1 MIVHGT
7 ETKER
12 REIHV
17 RMWMEKLFHLRA
29 CDTTIRRELLA
40 GFISFVTIVYIV
52 AVNASILQDAGI
64 PMEAGILATVL
75 TAFAGALLMA
85 FWANAPLV
93 LVPGMGINA
102 LFTYTLC
109 HTMGLSWQEA
119 LGAVFVSGLIFAAI
133 AFTRAAEVLS
143 RAIPAS
149 LKEAITVGIG
159 LFLTFIGLQKG
170 GLIVTSPSTFVALGN
185 LASPQVIV
193 TLATLVI
200 TLILFIR
207 NVPGN
212 FLIGIAAGTG
222 LGFLFGIVEPGSGS
236 AISFAEYGHVFA
248 GLSFDGIWTLPFW
261 IATFSLA
268 MVIVFENIGLI
279 HGHTAMAGQPHKFR
293 RSLQANALAA
303 ALSGIFGTSPTVST
317 VESAA
322 GIAAGGRTGLTAL
335 VTGTLLL
342 GSLGLIPLVKMIP
355 NGAIA
360 PVLIIIGGLML
371 QNVQNINL
379 KDFSEGF
386 PAFLIIA
393 IIPLSYSI
401 VDGIAFGFVAYPLLK
416 LALGKRKEVPA
427 LLYVIAG
434 LFLLNLVLPSLT

>member
-1 MIVHGT
+1 
-7 ETKER
+7 
-12 REIHV
+12 
-17 RMWMEKLFHLRA
+17 
-29 CDTTIRRELLA
+29 
-40 GFISFVTIVYIV
+40 
-52 AVNASILQDAGI
+52 SILEDAGI

-75 TAFAGALLMA
+75 TAFVGALLMA
-85 FWANAPLV
+85 FWANAPII

-102 LFTYTLC
+102 LFTFTLC

-119 LGAVFVSGLIFAAI
+119 LAAVFVSGLIFAVI
-133 AFTRAAEVLS
+133 AFSCAATVLS
-143 RAIPAS
+143 NAIPTS

-170 GLIVTSPSTFVALGN
+170 GLIVTNPSTFVALGE
-185 LASPQVIV
+185 LSSPHVIV
-193 TLATLVI
+193 TLATLII
-200 TLILFIR
+200 TLILFVR

-222 LGFLFGIVEPGSGS
+222 LGFLFGIVEPGSGG
-236 AISFAEYGHVFA
+236 SFSFSEYGQVFA
-248 GLSFDGIWTLPFW
+248 GFSFGGIWTLPFW

-279 HGHTAMAGQPHKFR
+279 HGHTAMAGQPQKFR
-293 RSLQANALAA
+293 RSLQANAVSA
-303 ALSGIFGTSPTVST
+303 ALSGMLGTSPTVAT

-342 GSLGLIPLVKMIP
+342 CSLGLIPLVKMIP
-355 NGAIA
+355 DGAIA
-360 PVLIIIGGLML
+360 PVLIIIGALML

-416 LALGKRKEVPA
+416 LALGKRREVPA

-434 LFLLNLVLPSLT
+434 LFLLNLVLPVLA

>member
-1 MIVHGT
+1 
-7 ETKER
+7 
-12 REIHV
+12 
-17 RMWMEKLFHLRA
+17 MENIFHLRA
-29 CDTTIRRELLA
+29 CDTTIRRELMA

-64 PMEAGILATVL
+64 PMEAGILATVF

-85 FWANAPLV
+85 FWANAPII

-119 LGAVFVSGLIFAAI
+119 LAAVFVSGILFAVI
-133 AFTRAAEVLS
+133 AFTRAATVLS

-170 GLIVTSPSTFVALGN
+170 GLIVTNPSTFVALGE
-185 LASPQVIV
+185 LSSPHVIV

-200 TLILFIR
+200 TLILFVR

-222 LGFLFGIVEPGSGS
+222 LGFLFGIVTSGGGSS
-236 AISFAEYGHVFA
+236 FSFAEYANVFS
-248 GLSFDGIWTLPFW
+248 GFSFGGIWTLPFW

-279 HGHTAMAGQPHKFR
+279 HGHTAMAGQPQKFR
-293 RSLQANALAA
+293 RALQANAVSA
-303 ALSGIFGTSPTVST
+303 ALSGMLGSSPTVAT

-322 GIAAGGRTGLTAL
+322 GIAAGGRTGLTSL
-335 VTGTLLL
+335 VTGALLP
-342 GSLGLIPLVKMIP
+342 GSLGLIPVVKMIP
-355 NGAIA
+355 DGAIA
-360 PVLIIIGGLML
+360 PVLIIIGALML

-416 LALGKRKEVPA
+416 LALGKRREVPA
-427 LLYVIAG
+427 LMYVISG
-434 LFLLNLVLPSLT
+434 LFLLNLVLPVLT

>member
-1 MIVHGT
+1 MRT
-7 ETKER
+7 
-12 REIHV
+12 
-17 RMWMEKLFHLRA
+17 WMENIFHLRA
-29 CDTTIRRELLA
+29 CDTTIRRELMA

-64 PMEAGILATVL
+64 PMEAGILATVF

-85 FWANAPLV
+85 FWANAPIV

-119 LGAVFVSGLIFAAI
+119 LAAVFVSGILFAVI
-133 AFTRAAEVLS
+133 AFTRAATVLS

-170 GLIVTSPSTFVALGN
+170 GLIVTNPSTFVALGE
-185 LASPQVIV
+185 LSSPHVIV

-200 TLILFIR
+200 TLILFVR

-222 LGFLFGIVEPGSGS
+222 LGFLFGIVTPGGGS
-236 AISFAEYGHVFA
+236 SFSFAEYANVFS
-248 GLSFDGIWTLPFW
+248 GFSFGGIWTLPFW

-279 HGHTAMAGQPHKFR
+279 HGHTAMAGQPQKFR
-293 RSLQANALAA
+293 RALQANAVSA
-303 ALSGIFGTSPTVST
+303 ALSGMLGSSPTVAT

-322 GIAAGGRTGLTAL
+322 GIAAGGRTGLTSL

-355 NGAIA
+355 DGAIA
-360 PVLIIIGGLML
+360 PVLIIIGALML

-416 LALGKRKEVPA
+416 LALGKRREVPA
-427 LLYVIAG
+427 LMYVISG
-434 LFLLNLVLPSLT
+434 LFLLNLVLPVLT

>member
-1 MIVHGT
+1 MRT
-7 ETKER
+7 
-12 REIHV
+12 
-17 RMWMEKLFHLRA
+17 WMENIFHLRA
-29 CDTTIRRELLA
+29 CDTTIRRELMA

-64 PMEAGILATVL
+64 PMEAGILATVF

-85 FWANAPLV
+85 FWANAPII

-119 LGAVFVSGLIFAAI
+119 LAAVFVSGILFAVI
-133 AFTRAAEVLS
+133 AFTRAATVLS

-170 GLIVTSPSTFVALGN
+170 GLIVTNPSTFVALGE
-185 LASPQVIV
+185 LSSPHVIV

-200 TLILFIR
+200 TLILFVR

-222 LGFLFGIVEPGSGS
+222 LGFLFGIVTPGGGS
-236 AISFAEYGHVFA
+236 SFSFAEYANVFS
-248 GLSFDGIWTLPFW
+248 GFSFGGIWTLPFW

-268 MVIVFENIGLI
+268 MVMVFENIGLI
-279 HGHTAMAGQPHKFR
+279 HGHTAMAGQPQKFR
-293 RSLQANALAA
+293 RALQANAVSA
-303 ALSGIFGTSPTVST
+303 ALSGMLGSSPTVAT

-322 GIAAGGRTGLTAL
+322 GIAAGGRTGLTSL

-342 GSLGLIPLVKMIP
+342 GSLGLIPVVKMIP
-355 NGAIA
+355 DGAIA
-360 PVLIIIGGLML
+360 PVLIIIGALML

-416 LALGKRKEVPA
+416 LALGKRREVPA
-427 LLYVIAG
+427 LMYVISG
-434 LFLLNLVLPSLT
+434 LFLLNLVLPILT

>member
-1 MIVHGT
+1 
-7 ETKER
+7 
-12 REIHV
+12 
-17 RMWMEKLFHLRA
+17 MEKWFHLRA
-29 CDTTIRRELLA
+29 GGTTIKREILA
-40 GFISFVTIVYIV
+40 GFVSFVTIVYIV

-75 TAFAGALLMA
+75 SAFAGSLLMA
-85 FWANAPLV
+85 FWANAPII

-109 HTMGLSWQEA
+109 QSMGLSWQAA
-119 LGAVFVSGLIFAAI
+119 LGAVFLSGLIFAAI
-133 AFTRAAEVLS
+133 AFSRAATVLS
-143 RAIPAS
+143 NAIPAS

-170 GLIVTSPSTFVALGN
+170 GLIVTNPSTFVALGE
-185 LASPQVIV
+185 LSSPGVIV

-200 TLILFIR
+200 TLILFVR
-207 NVPGN
+207 NVPGS

-222 LGFLFGIVEPGSGS
+222 LGLLFGIVEPGSGS
-236 AISFAEYGHVFA
+236 AFSLAAYGQVLAGFSLAE
-248 GLSFDGIWTLPFW
+248 LWTVPFW

-268 MVIVFENIGLI
+268 MVIVFENIGLT

-293 RSLQANALAA
+293 RSLQANALSAV
-303 ALSGIFGTSPTVST
+303 LSGVLGTSPTVAT

-342 GSLGLIPLVKMIP
+342 GSLGLIPLVKLIP
-355 NGAIA
+355 DGAIA
-360 PVLIIIGGLML
+360 PVLIIIGALML

-401 VDGIAFGFVAYPLLK
+401 VDGIAFGFVVYPLLK
-416 LALGKRKEVPA
+416 LALGKRREVPA
-427 LLYVIAG
+427 LLYIIAG
-434 LFLLNLVLPSLT
+434 LFLLNLVLPVLA

>member
-1 MIVHGT
+1 MRT
-7 ETKER
+7 
-12 REIHV
+12 
-17 RMWMEKLFHLRA
+17 WMDKIFHLRA
-29 CDTTIRRELLA
+29 CDTTIQRELLA

-75 TAFAGALLMA
+75 TAFVGALLMA
-85 FWANAPLV
+85 FWANAPII

-119 LGAVFVSGLIFAAI
+119 LAAVFVSGLIFAVI
-133 AFTRAAEVLS
+133 AFSRAATVLS
-143 RAIPAS
+143 NAIPTS

-170 GLIVTSPSTFVALGN
+170 GLIVTNPSTFVALGE
-185 LASPQVIV
+185 LSSPHVIV
-193 TLATLVI
+193 TLATLII
-200 TLILFIR
+200 TLILFVR

-222 LGFLFGIVEPGSGS
+222 LGFLFGIVEPGSGGGF
-236 AISFAEYGHVFA
+236 SFAEYGHVFA
-248 GLSFDGIWTLPFW
+248 GFSFSGIWTLPFW

-279 HGHTAMAGQPHKFR
+279 HGHTAMAGQPQKFR
-293 RSLQANALAA
+293 RSLQANAVSA
-303 ALSGIFGTSPTVST
+303 ALSGMLGSSPTVST

-355 NGAIA
+355 DGAIA
-360 PVLIIIGGLML
+360 PVLIIIGALML

-416 LALGKRKEVPA
+416 LALGKRREVPV

-434 LFLLNLVLPSLT
+434 LFLLNLVLPVLA

>member
-1 MIVHGT
+1 MRT
-7 ETKER
+7 
-12 REIHV
+12 
-17 RMWMEKLFHLRA
+17 WMENIFHLRA
-29 CDTTIRRELLA
+29 CDTTIRRELMA

-64 PMEAGILATVL
+64 PMEAGILATVF

-85 FWANAPLV
+85 FWANAPII

-119 LGAVFVSGLIFAAI
+119 LAAVFVSGILFAVI
-133 AFTRAAEVLS
+133 AFTRAATVLS

-170 GLIVTSPSTFVALGN
+170 GLIVTNPSTFVALGE
-185 LASPQVIV
+185 LSSPHVIV

-200 TLILFIR
+200 TLILFVR

-222 LGFLFGIVEPGSGS
+222 LGFLFGIVTPGGGS
-236 AISFAEYGHVFA
+236 SFSFAEYANVFS
-248 GLSFDGIWTLPFW
+248 GFSFGGIWTLPFW

-279 HGHTAMAGQPHKFR
+279 HGHTAMAGQPQKFR
-293 RSLQANALAA
+293 RALQANAVSA
-303 ALSGIFGTSPTVST
+303 ALSGMLGSSPTVAT

-322 GIAAGGRTGLTAL
+322 GIAAGGRTGLTSL

-355 NGAIA
+355 DGAIA
-360 PVLIIIGGLML
+360 PVLIIIGALML

-416 LALGKRKEVPA
+416 LALGKRREVPA
-427 LLYVIAG
+427 LMYVISG
-434 LFLLNLVLPSLT
+434 LFLLNLVLPVLT

>member
-1 MIVHGT
+1 MRT
-7 ETKER
+7 
-12 REIHV
+12 
-17 RMWMEKLFHLRA
+17 WMENIFHLRA
-29 CDTTIRRELLA
+29 CDTTIRRELMA

-64 PMEAGILATVL
+64 PMEAGILATVF

-85 FWANAPLV
+85 FWANAPII

-119 LGAVFVSGLIFAAI
+119 LAAVFVSGILFAVI
-133 AFTRAAEVLS
+133 AFTRAATVLS

-170 GLIVTSPSTFVALGN
+170 GLIVTNPSTFVALGE
-185 LASPQVIV
+185 LSSPHVIV

-200 TLILFIR
+200 TLILFVR

-222 LGFLFGIVEPGSGS
+222 LGFLFGIVTPGGGS
-236 AISFAEYGHVFA
+236 SFSFAEYANVFS
-248 GLSFDGIWTLPFW
+248 GFSFGGIWTLPFW

-279 HGHTAMAGQPHKFR
+279 HGHTAMAGQPQKFR
-293 RSLQANALAA
+293 RALQANAVSA
-303 ALSGIFGTSPTVST
+303 ALSGMLGSSPTVAT

-322 GIAAGGRTGLTAL
+322 GIAAGGRTGLTSL

-342 GSLGLIPLVKMIP
+342 GSLGLIPVVKMIP
-355 NGAIA
+355 DGAIA
-360 PVLIIIGGLML
+360 PVLIIIGALML

-416 LALGKRKEVPA
+416 LALGKRREVPA
-427 LLYVIAG
+427 LMYVISG
-434 LFLLNLVLPSLT
+434 LFLLNLVLPVLT